1 MCPRVSPIGAADGAA
16 NCLTHGVQAHVAVS
30 LLGRVS
36 VIGSPWRPRSTGC
49 PGGPWRG
56 NRPAGC
62 MRGRDGVAE
71 ADASGRVPPDTSGW
85 RLPHGAGGGL
95 SGRGVERSP
104 SVHPAA
110 PGVRSPSCER
120 CEQRPGKT
128 DLAAFVAVLATANSS
143 DPLVFARIAAA
154 CTELALK
161 RRATLMVRILHRAAS
176 RRLHS
181 STPGPRRFSGHLY
194 AHGTAY
200 RSVDFAAL
208 AYAAC
213 LLPRPTTLCVRCSH
227 APPRQLPSQRRSQ
240 HTGPRRASRLR
251 RTAGDSRDPGC
262 RGRALTERTQP
273 TQRGPETPA
282 SVTVSGACGV

>member
-1 MCPRVSPIGAADGAA
+1 MELQKPTLQVGSHLTPQDGA
-16 NCLTHGVQAHVAVS
+16 CLMELVAVS
-30 LLGRVS
+30 AGEEWSDHPPCTQPLLGYVARRV
-36 VIGSPWRPRSTGC
+36 
-49 PGGPWRG
+49 
-56 NRPAGC
+56 N
-62 MRGRDGVAE
+62 
-71 ADASGRVPPDTSGW
+71 DASSDR
-85 RLPHGAGGGL
+85 
-95 SGRGVERSP
+95 ER
-104 SVHPAA
+104 
-110 PGVRSPSCER
+110 
-120 CEQRPGKT
+120 T

-200 RSVDFAAL
+200 RSVDFAVLAVRRLPPPEADDAL
-208 AYAAC
+208 RAMLTRATQAITQPAAV
-213 LLPRPTTLCVRCSH
+213 PAHRPETRE
-227 APPRQLPSQRRSQ
+227 PPA
-240 HTGPRRASRLR
+240 TDC
-251 RTAGDSRDPGC
+251 GDSRDPGC